1 MKHIYK
7 LAFISLSLLA
17 FAGCRTNEDDH
28 HFDNKL
34 YIQSSNPVD
43 EVLFTASSDEVT
55 ETRELTIGTPIPV
68 ESEVSGKFVFDAS
81 LLNKY
86 NMAYGQNAEL
96 LPKEMINI
104 AEPSAV
110 IEPGSVQSS
119 PVTVEFKGIQV
130 LSREKLYVA
139 PVSLTDIKGID
150 VLDSKTVMYYVFK
163 GASLIN
169 VVADIKENYFPV
181 EWKSDVS
188 NLETITFEALIRA
201 RTFGAAYDGKSFIST
216 LFGIEGE
223 FLVRIGDASFPDNQ
237 IQVVN
242 PNGNFPSGD
251 SALGLPVNEWIHV
264 AVVWDAKTGDRIVYH
279 NGLAVAKDSNA
290 NGSIDLSQNCYIGYS
305 YESSRWFDGEVS
317 EMRIWSVNRKSEEL
331 INNMYT
337 IDPKT
342 EGLIAYW
349 KFNEG
354 AGATIID
361 QTGNGNDITAKN
373 PLTWTSV
380 SLPE

>member
-1 MKHIYK
+1 M
-7 LAFISLSLLA
+7 
-17 FAGCRTNEDDH
+17 
-28 HFDNKL
+28 
-34 YIQSSNPVD
+34 
-43 EVLFTASSDEVT
+43 
-55 ETRELTIGTPIPV
+55 
-68 ESEVSGKFVFDAS
+68 
-81 LLNKY
+81 
-86 NMAYGQNAEL
+86 
-96 LPKEMINI
+96 
-104 AEPSAV
+104 
-110 IEPGSVQSS
+110 
-119 PVTVEFKGIQV
+119 
-130 LSREKLYVA
+130 
-139 PVSLTDIKGID
+139 
-150 VLDSKTVMYYVFK
+150 
-163 GASLIN
+163 
-169 VVADIKENYFPV
+169 
-181 EWKSDVS
+181 
-188 NLETITFEALIRA
+188 
-201 RTFGAAYDGKSFIST
+201 
-216 LFGIEGE
+216 
-223 FLVRIGDASFPDNQ
+223 
-237 IQVVN
+237 
-242 PNGNFPSGD
+242 
-251 SALGLPVNEWIHV
+251 GLPVNEWIHV

>member
-7 LAFISLSLLA
+7 LALVALSLLA
-17 FAGCRTNEDDH
+17 FAGCKTNEDDH

-34 YIQSSNPVD
+34 YIQSSNPID
-43 EVLFTASSDEVT
+43 EVLFTASSEEVT
-55 ETRELTIGTPIPV
+55 ETRELTIGTPMPV
-68 ESEVSGKFVFDAS
+68 ETEVSGKFVFDPS
-81 LLNKY
+81 LLSKY
-86 NMAYGQNAEL
+86 NMAYGQTAEL
-96 LPKEMINI
+96 LPQEMINI

-110 IEPGSVQSS
+110 IETGSVQSS

-130 LSREKLYVA
+130 LSRNTLYVA
-139 PVSLTDIKGID
+139 PVALTDIKGID

-181 EWKSDVS
+181 EWKSNVS

-201 RTFGAAYDGKSFIST
+201 RTFGSEYEGKHYISS
-216 LFGIEGE
+216 LFGIEGK
-223 FLVRIGDASFPDNQ
+223 FLIRIGDASFPVNQ
-237 IQVVN
+237 IQLVN

-251 SALGLPVNEWIHV
+251 SALGLPTNEWVHV
-264 AVVWDAKTGDRIVYH
+264 AVVWDAITGDRIVYH
-279 NGLAVAKDSNA
+279 NGVAVAKDSNA
-290 NGSIDLSQNCYIGYS
+290 NGSVNLTSNCYVGYS
-305 YESSRWFDGEVS
+305 YEAGRWFDGEVS
-317 EMRIWSVNRKSEEL
+317 EMRIWSVNRKSEDL

-337 IDPKT
+337 IDPNT

-373 PLTWTSV
+373 SLTWTSV